1 MSDHAERRETVRP
14 GTRSRSVVVTGAGV
28 LSPLGYR
35 RQDLFGALLRGETG
49 LRPVTLFETRRLV
62 LPRAGELNGDG
73 PEQFLEGRSLRP
85 LDRTGRLA
93 AAAAELAL
101 EDSGFRRHHRPPA
114 EDGEETESA
123 PLPAG
128 LVLGTMF
135 GSVRTI
141 SEFDRRA
148 LTAGPQ
154 YTKPFDFANSVI
166 NAAAGQAAIWHGLAG
181 INETVAGGTTA
192 GLGALAHATDL
203 IRSGRA
209 GALLAG
215 GAEEL
220 SFEACWGFA
229 RAGLLARADAP
240 AVPFHTRRHGFL
252 PGEGAALLM
261 LEEREA
267 AAARGADVLG
277 RLAGSGSSFDPSR
290 GRDPE
295 SSAAA
300 VQRAIE
306 AALQDAG
313 RGPSDVD
320 ALSTS
325 ASGDRRVDVC
335 EARGLAAV
343 LGERAAELPVT
354 AVKGALGE
362 GLGASAA
369 LQTLVLLEAMAAG
382 ELPGIPGLDE
392 PEPGLPLTVG
402 TANRAGELRCGLVT
416 SLSWDGHAW
425 ALVVEA
431 P

>member
-1 MSDHAERRETVRP
+1 MSDTTRP
-14 GTRSRSVVVTGAGV
+14 TVVVTGAGV

-35 RQDLFGALLRGETG
+35 REDLFGALLRGERG
-49 LRPVTLFETRRLV
+49 LRPVTVFETRRLE

-73 PEQFLEGRSLRP
+73 PEQYLKGRSLRP

-101 EDSGFRRHHRPPA
+101 EDSGYRRHHRPA
-114 EDGEETESA
+114 SGSAADESEGGDSA

-192 GLGALAHATDL
+192 GLGALAHAADL
-203 IRSGRA
+203 IRAGRA
-209 GALLAG
+209 EALLAG

-229 RAGLLARADAP
+229 RAGLLTQDPEDDAS
-240 AVPFHTRRHGFL
+240 ATPFHARRHGFL
-252 PGEGAALLM
+252 PGEGGALLM
-261 LEEREA
+261 LEERGSAEA
-267 AAARGADVLG
+267 RAADVLG

-290 GRDPE
+290 GSDPE

-300 VQRAIE
+300 VRRAVE
-306 AALQDAG
+306 AALEDAG
-313 RGPSDVD
+313 LEPADVD
-320 ALSTS
+320 VLSTS
-325 ASGDRRVDVC
+325 ASGSRQVDVC
-335 EARGLAAV
+335 EAQGLAAA

-362 GLGASAA
+362 SLGASAA
-369 LQTLVLLEAMAAG
+369 FQTLVLLEALAAG

-392 PEPGLPLTVG
+392 PEPNLPLTVG
-402 TANRAGELRCGLVT
+402 PGNRKGDFRCGLVS
-416 SLSWDGHAW
+416 SLSWDGHAG
-425 ALVVEA
+425 ALVVKA
-431 P
+431 AS

>member
-1 MSDHAERRETVRP
+1 MSDTRTARP
-14 GTRSRSVVVTGAGV
+14 DRRSVVVTGAGV

-35 RQDLFGALLRGETG
+35 RDDLFRALLRGERG
-49 LRPVTLFETRRLV
+49 LRPVTLFETRQLV

-73 PEQFLEGRSLRP
+73 PEQYLQGRNLRP

-101 EDSGFRRHHRPPA
+101 DDSGFRRHHRPESGEG
-114 EDGEETESA
+114 EDKEEA

-141 SEFDRRA
+141 SEFDRRG

-181 INETVAGGTTA
+181 INATFAGGTTA

-203 IRSGRA
+203 IRAGRI

-229 RAGLLARADAP
+229 RAGLLAEGDPP
-240 AVPFHTRRHGFL
+240 AVPFHARRHGFL

-261 LEEREA
+261 LEEQEA

-277 RLAGSGSSFDPSR
+277 RLVGSGSSFDPSR
-290 GRDPE
+290 GDDPE
-295 SSAAA
+295 SAAAA
-300 VQRAIE
+300 VRRAVE
-306 AALQDAG
+306 AALHDAG
-313 RGPSDVD
+313 RAASDVD

-325 ASGDRRVDVC
+325 ASGGRVDGC

-343 LGERAAELPVT
+343 FGERAAELPVT

-392 PEPGLPLTVG
+392 PEPDLPLTVG
-402 TANRAGELRCGLVT
+402 PANRKGELRCGLVT

>member
-1 MSDHAERRETVRP
+1 M
-14 GTRSRSVVVTGAGV
+14 SVVVTGAGV
-28 LSPLGYR
+28 LSPLGDR
-35 RQDLFGALLRGETG
+35 RGDLFSALLQGEKG
-49 LRPVTLFETRRLV
+49 LRPITLFETRQLG
-62 LPRAGELNGDG
+62 LPRAFELNGDG
-73 PEQFLEGRSLRP
+73 PEQFLQGRSLRP

-101 EDSGFRRHHRPPA
+101 EDSGFRRHHRSTTA
-114 EDGEETESA
+114 GATEESEGGES
-123 PLPAG
+123 PSLPAG

-192 GLGALAHATDL
+192 GLGALAHAADL
-203 IRSGRA
+203 IRAGRA

-220 SFEACWGFA
+220 CFEACWGFE
-229 RAGLLARADAP
+229 RAGLLAEDPEDEAA
-240 AVPFHTRRHGFL
+240 AIPFHARRQGFL
-252 PGEGAALLM
+252 PGEGGALLM
-261 LEEREA
+261 LEERGA
-267 AAARGADVLG
+267 ADARGADVLG
-277 RLAGSGSSFDPSR
+277 RLSGSGSSFDPSR
-290 GRDPE
+290 GRDPD

-300 VQRAIE
+300 VRRAVE

-313 RGPSDVD
+313 RESSDVD
-320 ALSTS
+320 VLSTS
-325 ASGDRRVDVC
+325 ASGHRQVDAC
-335 EARGLAAV
+335 EARGLAAA

-369 LQTLVLLEAMAAG
+369 FQTLVLLEALAAG
-382 ELPGIPGLDE
+382 ELPGIPGLDD
-392 PEPGLPLTVG
+392 PEPALPLTVG
-402 TANRAGELRCGLVT
+402 AANRTGDFRCGLVT
-416 SLSWDGHAW
+416 SLSWDGHAS